1 MKTLSPNWLTEQLI
15 DFEYKKYVLLAY
27 LQSVR
32 EELKAQKLYPA
43 FADLIFH
50 YRNLCHLRD
59 HKNLL
64 YENFPQ
70 RISHA
75 DFERLQLV
83 YKSIVE
89 DDETMRII
97 EELVHYAIPLVGE
110 TLEEARE
117 IYEHIE
123 QQLEISPVGITPL
136 NTDKGYMF
144 LSKAQSRD
152 TRIYTYHITIFEDR
166 HERFRGIHT
175 QYLETVNI
183 TLTQTYEHLKLSLA
197 RRFTHLP
204 NPATFVIIAKVAC
217 PLEESL
223 LPIARRALVKHI
235 SRMAA

>member
-32 EELKAQKLYPA
+32 EELGAQKLYPA

-50 YRNLCHLRD
+50 YQNLCHLRD

-83 YKSIVE
+83 YKSIIE
-89 DDETMRII
+89 DDEIMRVV
-97 EELVHYAIPLVGE
+97 EELVHYAIPLVGGA
-110 TLEEARE
+110 LEEARE
-117 IYEHIE
+117 IYEYIE
-123 QQLEISPVGITPL
+123 NHLEISPIGITPL

-152 TRIYTYHITIFEDR
+152 TYIYTYHITIFEDR

-175 QYLETVNI
+175 QYVETAPL
-183 TLTQTYEHLKLSLA
+183 TLVQTYEHLKLSLA
-197 RRFTHLP
+197 KRFDRLP
-204 NPATFVIIAKVAC
+204 NPATFAVIAKVIC
-217 PLEESL
+217 PLEEAL

-235 SRMAA
+235 TRIAA

>member
-1 MKTLSPNWLTEQLI
+1 MMTLSPNWLTEHLI

-32 EELKAQKLYPA
+32 KELGVQKLYPA
-43 FADLIFH
+43 FTDLIFH

-59 HKNLL
+59 NRNLL

-70 RISHA
+70 RISHT
-75 DFERLQLV
+75 DFERLKLV

-89 DDETMRII
+89 DDETMRVI
-97 EELVHYAIPLVGE
+97 EELVNYAIPLVE
-110 TLEEARE
+110 DTLEEARE
-117 IYEHIE
+117 IYDHIE

-136 NTDKGYMF
+136 NTNKGYMF

-152 TRIYTYHITIFEDR
+152 TMVYTYQITIFEDR

-175 QYLETVNI
+175 AYLETASI
-183 TLTQTYEHLKLSLA
+183 TLTQTYEQLKLSLA
-197 RRFTHLP
+197 RRFTQLS
-204 NPATFVIIAKVAC
+204 NPATFAVIAKIAC

-235 SRMAA
+235 SQLVA

>member
-27 LQSVR
+27 LKSVR
-32 EELKAQKLYPA
+32 EELGAQKLYPA

-50 YRNLCHLRD
+50 YQNLCHLRD

-75 DFERLQLV
+75 DFERLQMV
-83 YKSIVE
+83 YKRIVE
-89 DDETMRII
+89 DDEMMRVV
-97 EELVHYAIPLVGE
+97 EELVYYAIPLIGGA
-110 TLEEARE
+110 LEEARE
-117 IYEHIE
+117 IYDLIE

-152 TRIYTYHITIFEDR
+152 TIIYTYQITIFEDR

-175 QYLETVNI
+175 AYLETASI
-183 TLTQTYEHLKLSLA
+183 SLTQTYEQLKLNLA
-197 RRFTHLP
+197 RRFAQLP
-204 NPATFVIIAKVAC
+204 NPATFAVIAKVAC